1 MQQETGPS
9 SSAEPTSRLVEKR
22 AIEYIPLRERHGKA
36 WHVTPVWIAC
46 SANLTGLAIGGIGIA
61 SGLNLGWSLLAI
73 VVGGFVGTFFAAFHG
88 TQGPQL
94 GIPQMIQ
101 SRPQYGYVGAVL
113 IYIVAVLAYLGIS
126 MFAILLMG
134 QALGTLLG
142 ISPEVGM
149 VVMTALATGLAIA
162 GYDLVHKFS
171 RWSTIAFVVALPLL
185 AIATPFVTNLPTGSA
200 ALSSDGFNGT
210 AFMMEASA
218 MAVGTLS
225 WAPYVSDYTRYLP
238 RMSTKAAFF
247 GTYLGM
253 SITGIV
259 VASVGALLAAGLP
272 GVDLGQA
279 LVTVGNGVFNGLGSI
294 LLIITLVG
302 TAVLVCMN
310 TYGGALTVMS
320 IADSVRPSKPR
331 PIVRPIV
338 ATAFGATSL
347 ILALQATGAFAANFY
362 NFLTILFYALAPWT
376 ATNLVDY
383 FFVRRGHY
391 SIREI
396 FNPRGMYGRWNWR
409 GYTAYGASM
418 LAMAPFA
425 LTAWWSGPIGSMLGF
440 DIAPFVGMAVSGLVY
455 LGLARSLDL
464 EGERRKIIQ
473 ADTGLEDWA
482 ETRTHNTAEN
492 TGLALVVK
500 KEGI

>member
-1 MQQETGPS
+1 MPQETGPS
-9 SSAEPTSRLVEKR
+9 SSADPTSRLVERR

-46 SANLTGLAIGGIGIA
+46 SANLTGLAIGGLGIA

-73 VVGGFVGTFFAAFHG
+73 VLGGFVGTFFAAFHG

-113 IYIVAVLAYLGIS
+113 IYVVAILAYLGIS

-134 QALGTLLG
+134 QALSTLLG
-142 ISPEVGM
+142 IGPEIGM
-149 VVMTALATGLAIA
+149 VVMTGLATGLAVA

-171 RWSTIAFVVALPLL
+171 RWSTIAFVVALTVL
-185 AIATPFVTNLPTGSA
+185 AIATPYVTGLPPGSA
-200 ALSSDGFNGT
+200 VLNSDGFNAA

-218 MAVGTLS
+218 MAVATLS

-253 SITGIV
+253 ALTGIV

-272 GVDLGQA
+272 GMDLVSA
-279 LVTVGNGVFNGLGSI
+279 LVTVGDGVFNGLGST
-294 LLIITLVG
+294 LLVLTLVG

-320 IADSVRPSKPR
+320 VADSFKPSKPR

-338 ATAFGATSL
+338 ATLFGATSL
-347 ILALQATGAFAANFY
+347 FLAFQATGAFASNFY

-396 FNPRGMYGRWNWR
+396 FNPHGMYGRWNWR
-409 GYTAYGASM
+409 GYTAYGASL
-418 LAMAPFA
+418 LAMVPFSM
-425 LTAWWSGPIGSMLGF
+425 TVWWTGPIASWLGF
-440 DIAPFVGMAVSGLVY
+440 DIAPFVGMAVSALVY
-455 LGLARSLDL
+455 LGLARSLDIEGELKKIALADAGL
-464 EGERRKIIQ
+464 EG
-473 ADTGLEDWA
+473 WA
-482 ETRTHNTAEN
+482 EKRTSGRGEEP
-492 TGLALVVK
+492 GLALST
-500 KEGI
+500 KEEGS